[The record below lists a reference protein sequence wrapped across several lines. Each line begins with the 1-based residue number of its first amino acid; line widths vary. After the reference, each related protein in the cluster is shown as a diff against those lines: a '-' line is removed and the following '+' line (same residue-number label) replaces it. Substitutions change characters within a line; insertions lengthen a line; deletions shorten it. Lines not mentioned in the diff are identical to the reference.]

1 MDGLFLFLNNMENK
15 PIGVFDSGIG
25 GTSILKEIVKLLP
38 NENFIYLADSANAP
52 YGEKEAN
59 VIIDLCKKNVDLWLA
74 KGCKLIVVA
83 CNTATTIAIETLRS
97 EYNVPFVAIEPAIKP
112 AVLNTSTNTIGI
124 LATKGTLNSSLFSKK
139 VDVYNRQNIKI
150 IEVVG
155 KGLVDCL
162 EKGDFNSIYLKDLVY
177 SYIKPMLEQ
186 DIDYLVLGCSHYP
199 YLLPIINELVPNHVK
214 VIDSGEAVARQTKN
228 ILIKNTLISR
238 NRSKGALIIKTNGN
252 RAIICR
258 IWRNLFKD
266 FTVL

>member
-1 MDGLFLFLNNMENK
+1 LDGLFLFLNNMENK

-52 YGEKEAN
+52 YGEKEAS
-59 VIIDLCKKNVDLWLA
+59 VIIDLCKKNVDLLLA

-83 CNTATTIAIETLRS
+83 CNTATTIAI
-97 EYNVPFVAIEPAIKP
+97 
-112 AVLNTSTNTIGI
+112 
-124 LATKGTLNSSLFSKK
+124 K

-162 EKGDFNSIYLKDLVY
+162 EKGDFNSTYLKDLVS

-238 NRSKGALIIKTNGN
+238 NSSKGALIIKTNGN
-252 RAIICR
+252 KSVICR
-258 IWRNLFKD
+258 ICRNLFKE
-266 FTVL
+266 FTIL